1 VYVERPERGAEGRL
15 ALTNKLALI
24 VAVVL
29 GVLSILGIKAY
40 VEKIRVAAEVDQE
53 KMNVLVAVR
62 DIPADRIFTEDDI
75 EEAQFP
81 RQVLEQALR
90 NTWITDRT
98 TIVSLRTKSSIKSG
112 QVLLTSHF
120 HTGVRGG
127 GRIKFKQHER
137 AITVPVSHTGG
148 LAGMLKPQDNI
159 DLAVTMSV
167 SDPAGRKV
175 MITRTLFKGV
185 QILALDSITNAFATS
200 GNYSTLTLA
209 LSPRDC
215 NKLLFVLSQGG
226 SLACLLTQPGTPP
239 SKGFIPITSDDL
251 YKEVVTEL
259 GGRGRR
265 SGRGR

>member
-1 VYVERPERGAEGRL
+1 M
-15 ALTNKLALI
+15 TNKLALI

-40 VEKIRVAAEVDQE
+40 VEKIQNAAEVDQE

-62 DIPADRIFTEDDI
+62 DISADRIFTEDDI
-75 EEAQFP
+75 HEAQFP

-90 NTWITDRT
+90 GTWITDRT
-98 TIVSLRTKSSIKSG
+98 TIVSLRTKSPIKEG

-137 AITVPVSHTGG
+137 AVTVPVSQVGG

-159 DLAVTMSV
+159 DVVVTMSV

-175 MITRTLFKGV
+175 IVTRTLFKGV
-185 QILALDSITNAFATS
+185 QILALDSITNAFATTAGS
-200 GNYSTLTLA
+200 YSTLTLA

-239 SKGFIPITSDDL
+239 SKGFTPITSDDL
-251 YKEVVTEL
+251 YKEVVGEL
-259 GGRGRR
+259 GGRGRGVR
-265 SGRGR
+265 RGR

>member
-1 VYVERPERGAEGRL
+1 M
-15 ALTNKLALI
+15 TNKLALI

-53 KMNVLVAVR
+53 KMNVLVASR
-62 DIPADRIFTEDDI
+62 DIKSDRIFTEDDI

-98 TIVSLRTKSSIKSG
+98 TIVSLRTQSPIKAG

-120 HTGVRGG
+120 HRGGVRGG

-137 AITVPVSHTGG
+137 AITIPVTHVGG

-159 DLAVTMSV
+159 DIVVSMTV
-167 SDPAGRKV
+167 SDPAGRSVK
-175 MITRTLFKGV
+175 ITRTLFKGV
-185 QILALDSITNAFATS
+185 QILALDSITNAFVTS
-200 GNYSTLTLA
+200 AGGYSTLTLA

-215 NKLLFVLSQGG
+215 NKLLFVMGQGG
-226 SLACLLTQPGTPP
+226 ALTCLLTQPGTPA
-239 SKGFIPITSDDL
+239 SKGFLPITGDDL
-251 YKEVVTEL
+251 YKEIVGEL
-259 GGRGRR
+259 GSRGRGARR
-265 SGRGR
+265 R